1 MTTFDANTKGIFVN
15 GEWKEAKS
23 GETEV
28 VDNPTTL
35 EKLTEVSN
43 GDFDDATDAID
54 AAYEAFPE
62 WSKMNPRKRSKILY
76 RAYELMM
83 EDVDRLGEILTL
95 EQGKPLKEA
104 KGEIKSAASFLQ
116 WYSEEANRIY
126 GEMIPASRE
135 GNRQFVL
142 PQPVG
147 VVGAITPWNFPSSM
161 ITRKCGPALAAGCT
175 VVLKPAMETPLSAIE
190 IAKIFEKAGLP
201 KGVFNLVTG
210 KAQEI
215 GEAFLTNNKVRKITF
230 TGSTEVGKY
239 LMRESADQLKKI
251 SLELGGHAPILV
263 FEDADLETAAN
274 LTLASKFR
282 NAGQTCICANRVYVQ
297 ESIKEEFSKVLLEK
311 VKQLNVG
318 NGLNDGVD
326 IGPLIN
332 ENGTEKV
339 QDHLNDATDKGARIL
354 CGGTKWDGEYEGHF
368 FEPTLLD
375 NITDDMKVMNEETFG
390 PLLPLQT
397 FKTEEEAIKA
407 ANNTKY
413 GLAAYF
419 FTENLDRT
427 FRVSEA
433 LEYGMVGVNEVFPS
447 VAEAPFG
454 GIKQSGFGKE
464 GGHHGI
470 DDFVVKKLVTISEKQ

>member
-1 MTTFDANTKGIFVN
+1 
-15 GEWKEAKS
+15 
-23 GETEV
+23 
-28 VDNPTTL
+28 
-35 EKLTEVSN
+35 
-43 GDFDDATDAID
+43 
-54 AAYEAFPE
+54 
-62 WSKMNPRKRSKILY
+62 
-76 RAYELMM
+76 
-83 EDVDRLGEILTL
+83 
-95 EQGKPLKEA
+95 
-104 KGEIKSAASFLQ
+104 
-116 WYSEEANRIY
+116 
-126 GEMIPASRE
+126 
-135 GNRQFVL
+135 
-142 PQPVG
+142 
-147 VVGAITPWNFPSSM
+147 
-161 ITRKCGPALAAGCT
+161 
-175 VVLKPAMETPLSAIE
+175 
-190 IAKIFEKAGLP
+190 
-201 KGVFNLVTG
+201 
-210 KAQEI
+210 
-215 GEAFLTNNKVRKITF
+215 
-230 TGSTEVGKY
+230 
-239 LMRESADQLKKI
+239 MRESADQLKKV

-311 VKQLNVG
+311 VKELNVG
-318 NGLNDGVD
+318 NGLNDDVD

-339 QDHLNDATDKGARIL
+339 QDHLTDATDKGARIL

-427 FRVSEA
+427 FRVSES

-470 DDFVVKKLVTISEKQ
+470 DDFVVKKLVTISGKK

>member
-62 WSKMNPRKRSKILY
+62 WSKMSPRKRSNILY

-104 KGEIKSAASFLQ
+104 KGEIKGAASFLQ

-190 IAKIFEKAGLP
+190 IAKIFEKAGLLKRRIQP
-201 KGVFNLVTG
+201 RDWKSTRNRRSLFN
-210 KAQEI
+210 K
-215 GEAFLTNNKVRKITF
+215 
-230 TGSTEVGKY
+230 
-239 LMRESADQLKKI
+239 
-251 SLELGGHAPILV
+251 
-263 FEDADLETAAN
+263 
-274 LTLASKFR
+274 
-282 NAGQTCICANRVYVQ
+282 
-297 ESIKEEFSKVLLEK
+297 
-311 VKQLNVG
+311 
-318 NGLNDGVD
+318 
-326 IGPLIN
+326 
-332 ENGTEKV
+332 
-339 QDHLNDATDKGARIL
+339 
-354 CGGTKWDGEYEGHF
+354 
-368 FEPTLLD
+368 
-375 NITDDMKVMNEETFG
+375 
-390 PLLPLQT
+390 
-397 FKTEEEAIKA
+397 
-407 ANNTKY
+407 
-413 GLAAYF
+413 
-419 FTENLDRT
+419 
-427 FRVSEA
+427 
-433 LEYGMVGVNEVFPS
+433 
-447 VAEAPFG
+447 
-454 GIKQSGFGKE
+454 
-464 GGHHGI
+464 
-470 DDFVVKKLVTISEKQ
+470 

>member
-62 WSKMNPRKRSKILY
+62 WSKMSPRKRSNILY

-104 KGEIKSAASFLQ
+104 KGEIKGAASFLQ

-142 PQPVG
+142 PQPAG

-215 GEAFLTNNKVRKITF
+215 GEAFLTNDKVRKITF

-239 LMRESADQLKKI
+239 LMRESADQLKKV

-311 VKQLNVG
+311 VKELNVG
-318 NGLNDGVD
+318 NGLNDDVD

-339 QDHLNDATDKGARIL
+339 QDHLTDATDKGARIL

-427 FRVSEA
+427 FRVSES

-470 DDFVVKKLVTISEKQ
+470 DDFVVKKLVTISGKK